1 MIMTNNSS
9 KDHWNEVYRVKNLE
23 KLGWYEENPE
33 QSLRL
38 IEKCGLGC
46 DDPLVDVGTGETTLI
61 EHLIRMGFRKII
73 AVDIS
78 EVALEKLKARL
89 GKENASHVTW
99 IVDDLT
105 GPAHLQQLK
114 DIALWHDRAVLH
126 FLVEEKHRRTYF
138 RTLKRVIRPGG
149 YVIISAFSL
158 KGSTM
163 CSGLNV
169 RNYDD
174 HMIAALLG
182 TGFDLLESC
191 DYIYHNPSGAPRA
204 YIYTLFRRNK

>member
-1 MIMTNNSS
+1 MIMTNTSS

-114 DIALWHDRAVLH
+114 DIALWHDRAVPAFPGRGKAPAHLLSDFKACH
-126 FLVEEKHRRTYF
+126 KAGRVCDYF
-138 RTLKRVIRPGG
+138 R
-149 YVIISAFSL
+149 
-158 KGSTM
+158 
-163 CSGLNV
+163 
-169 RNYDD
+169 
-174 HMIAALLG
+174 LL
-182 TGFDLLESC
+182 TQGFNDVQ
-191 DYIYHNPSGAPRA
+191 RA
-204 YIYTLFRRNK
+204 ECEEL